1 MRDVRGISRSVATL
15 PGVHVMRAGPDLGFD
30 RILASE
36 METPILGI
44 SHAVNLVYIKRMI
57 GSTKRCVPGQLQT
70 SVAPLAT
77 VTSAQDCQIWL
88 DSSCKSDHSRTI
100 RRISNY
106 VASNHIKYIKHINP
120 ISHRYDHDTN
130 PYGVA
135 DMADMR
141 AQARA

>member
-1 MRDVRGISRSVATL
+1 VRDVRGISRSVATL

-77 VTSAQDCQIWL
+77 VTSAVGQKFTWTCTHQPTGPWTRPWGQP
-88 DSSCKSDHSRTI
+88 HSG
-100 RRISNY
+100 
-106 VASNHIKYIKHINP
+106 K
-120 ISHRYDHDTN
+120 SHRYYSLC
-130 PYGVA
+130 PLSLWV
-135 DMADMR
+135 MAC
-141 AQARA
+141 Q